1 MDRYEF
7 LDRLVTE
14 NNNIDVIKELKE
26 DNLPIYIWG
35 CGQVAEDIYYY
46 LDRLNIE
53 IVAAMVDKEYLPMWK
68 GKKLCGKLEV
78 FDKESVRAHCT
89 KFNVIVGHSRYE
101 LGKAFAKEMPEIN
114 RMVYLPSVSYNQFEK
129 TSREEIQ
136 ENVDRYIKLIDVLE
150 DAKSVNALFA
160 FLNTK
165 ITGDISYILDV
176 FEQPMTFF
184 DNDLFC
190 VSENE
195 VYMDIGAYDG
205 DTIKTFLDAS
215 NGKYKKIIALEPD
228 VKNHER
234 LSNYVENNKMK
245 DVLLTT
251 KGAWNT
257 STVLK
262 FYEGNEQISSVVVDD
277 RNITN
282 NNNSVVEIA
291 VERLDEMFA
300 NEDVTIMK
308 INYLDGV
315 LEALEGAKNIII
327 SERPKIVTTVGFNV
341 TNILKIVEY
350 LYSLKLDYKFY
361 LRFNSAMTS
370 RLVLYTI

>member
-1 MDRYEF
+1 MDRCDF
-7 LDRLVTE
+7 LDRLATE
-14 NNNIDVIKELKE
+14 SNIIDVIKELKE

-53 IVAAMVDKEYLPMWK
+53 IVAAMVDKEYLSIWK
-68 GKKLCGKLEV
+68 EKKLCGKLEV
-78 FDKESVRAHCT
+78 FDKDSVRAHCK

-129 TSREEIQ
+129 TSREEINK
-136 ENVDRYIKLIDVLE
+136 NVDRYIELIDVLE
-150 DAKSVNALFA
+150 DEKSVNSLFA

-176 FEQPMTFF
+176 FERPMTFF

-190 VSENE
+190 ASENE

-205 DTIKTFLDAS
+205 DTIKIFLDAS

-228 VKNHER
+228 LKNYEK
-234 LSNYVENNKMK
+234 LSNFVKNNKMN
-245 DVLLTT
+245 DVVLTT

-277 RNITN
+277 RNIIN
-282 NNNSVVEIA
+282 NNNSVVKIE
-291 VERLDEMFA
+291 VGRLDEMFG
-300 NEDVTIMK
+300 NENVTMMK

-315 LEALEGAKNIII
+315 IEALEGAKNIII
-327 SERPKIVTTVGFNV
+327 KERPKIVSTVGFNV

-350 LYSLKLDYKFY
+350 LHSLKLDYKFY